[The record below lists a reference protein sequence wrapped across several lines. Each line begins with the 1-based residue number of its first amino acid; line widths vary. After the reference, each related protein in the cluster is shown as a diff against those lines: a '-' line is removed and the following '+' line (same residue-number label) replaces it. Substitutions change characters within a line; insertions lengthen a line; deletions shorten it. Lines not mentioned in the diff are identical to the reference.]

1 MKNIL
6 RSVAVGALL
15 VMASTGMASASEY
28 QAKLEALV
36 KEKLMAIAA
45 DPAVVSAV
53 KAQNSAHEGYDAAK
67 IDSLDK
73 AWREEAGKGGG
84 DMTKALLENAL
95 SKHLMTVQAASGGM
109 YAEMFVMDNKGMNVG
124 ASNMTSDYMQGDE
137 AKWQKTFSVGA
148 DAVLIDEVEQDES
161 SGAFVSQVS
170 VTVSDPES
178 KQPIGAMTVAVDV
191 EKLP

>member
-6 RSVAVGALL
+6 RSVAVSALL
-15 VMASTGMASASEY
+15 VMASTSMVAANEY
-28 QAKLEALV
+28 QAKLEALA
-36 KEKLMAIAA
+36 KDKLMVMAA
-45 DPAVVSAV
+45 DPAVVAAV
-53 KAQNSAHEGYDAAK
+53 KAQNAAHEGYDAAK

-84 DMTKALLENAL
+84 DMTKALLDNAL
-95 SKHLMTVQAASGGM
+95 SKHLLEVQNASGGL
-109 YAEMFVMDNKGMNVG
+109 YAEMFVMDNKGLNVG

-137 AKWQKTFSVGA
+137 AKWQKTFGVGA
-148 DAVLIDEVEQDES
+148 DAMLIDEVEQDES

-170 VTVSDPES
+170 VAISDPET
-178 KQPIGAMTVAVDV
+178 KQPIGAMTVSVDV